1 MWSQRNTH
9 YKTERRLIR
18 QEEVVQ
24 VQQAPEEEKVESDG
38 SLPFLDVYGDEQQ
51 LKDLRTYLDLRM
63 ETEAKTKA
71 KLSVSVGLDGLMLS
85 PADVQDL
92 INLVMGE
99 GNVEVSHQ
107 NNQIVIKGNNQQK
120 ASQVLV
126 AIISKLKEVNLPEY
140 FEEKV
145 KMITDE
151 GYKANLYTLSNTS

>member
-1 MWSQRNTH
+1 VWSQRNTH

-24 VQQAPEEEKVESDG
+24 VQQAPEEEKVQSDG

-63 ETEAKTKA
+63 ETKA
-71 KLSVSVGLDGLMLS
+71 KLSISVGLDGLKLS

-99 GNVEVSHQ
+99 GNVYVSH
-107 NNQIVIKGNNQQK
+107 
-120 ASQVLV
+120 
-126 AIISKLKEVNLPEY
+126 
-140 FEEKV
+140 
-145 KMITDE
+145 
-151 GYKANLYTLSNTS
+151 